1 MLIELCV
8 IPPSIL
14 LIKRKLENG
23 KLFSFQP
30 ISNIDMEKE
39 IQIIDLKRT
48 TTKNTIPPKVLKVS
62 CNTSAETLQFLLNEC
77 LTTGNFPD
85 NLKLVDI
92 SPVFKKEVL

>member
-1 MLIELCV
+1 
-8 IPPSIL
+8 
-14 LIKRKLENG
+14 
-23 KLFSFQP
+23 
-30 ISNIDMEKE
+30 MEKE
-39 IQIIDLKRT
+39 IQIIDLKRA

-62 CNTSAETLQFLLNEC
+62 CSTSAETLQFLLNEC